1 MASRFASISDEEVKE
16 FTEKLENEN
25 TKKKT
30 LYDIKVFKEYLDAC
44 DEKREIEDI
53 TPVELQEIIKK
64 FVLAVR
70 KKNGEEY
77 EPSSL
82 RAFIQSIDRHL
93 RKNNYGFSV
102 LNDKEFH
109 EVQDI
114 LKKKQKQLKSIG
126 KGNRPN
132 AADPLSDEDIDTFY
146 SRKVLG
152 IHSPRALLN
161 TLWMNNC
168 TFFGM
173 RPGKEQRDLC
183 WGDLQLKTDSEGN
196 CFIEFNIER
205 QTKTRTGENPRNIRE
220 KKPKM
225 YEDKSNA
232 DRCPVNTYLAY
243 KEHRPTSMMTDES
256 PFYLAVNNENP
267 KPGQM
272 WFKCSPLGVNSLR
285 SMLKNMIRD
294 SGLETDKK
302 LVNHSTRKHLV
313 QKLVDNDIPPNE
325 IIQIT
330 GHKKVNSLNNYS
342 SLSDKKQQQISA
354 VLSNAAS
361 TSQSLSAVSIEEN
374 TKAESFLS
382 GATSGSLFQNCQ
394 IATVNVQVY
403 QSGRTEKSSKIRCEK
418 KLKITVS
425 DDSSQSQ

>member
-1 MASRFASISDEEVKE
+1 MTSRFPPFAFVELVSRVAFVVWNKGMASRFASISDEEVKE
-16 FTEKLENEN
+16 FTEKFENEN

-146 SRKVLG
+146 SRKLLG

-196 CFIEFNIER
+196 RFIEFNIER

-220 KKPKM
+220 K
-225 YEDKSNA
+225 N
-232 DRCPVNTYLAY
+232 
-243 KEHRPTSMMTDES
+243 
-256 PFYLAVNNENP
+256 
-267 KPGQM
+267 
-272 WFKCSPLGVNSLR
+272 
-285 SMLKNMIRD
+285 I
-294 SGLETDKK
+294 
-302 LVNHSTRKHLV
+302 
-313 QKLVDNDIPPNE
+313 
-325 IIQIT
+325 
-330 GHKKVNSLNNYS
+330 
-342 SLSDKKQQQISA
+342 
-354 VLSNAAS
+354 AA
-361 TSQSLSAVSIEEN
+361 L
-374 TKAESFLS
+374 
-382 GATSGSLFQNCQ
+382 
-394 IATVNVQVY
+394 
-403 QSGRTEKSSKIRCEK
+403 
-418 KLKITVS
+418 
-425 DDSSQSQ
+425 

>member
-1 MASRFASISDEEVKE
+1 MENRFASISDEEVKE

-30 LYDIKVFKEYLDAC
+30 LSDIKVFKEYLDAC

-53 TPVELQEIIKK
+53 TPVELQEIIKN

-70 KKNGEEY
+70 KKNGEEHG
-77 EPSSL
+77 PSSL

-173 RPGKEQRDLC
+173 RPGKEQRDLW

-196 CFIEFNIER
+196 RFIEFNIER
-205 QTKTRTGENPRNIRE
+205 QTKTRNGENPRNIRE

-243 KEHRPTSMMTDES
+243 KEH
-256 PFYLAVNNENP
+256 
-267 KPGQM
+267 
-272 WFKCSPLGVNSLR
+272 
-285 SMLKNMIRD
+285 
-294 SGLETDKK
+294 
-302 LVNHSTRKHLV
+302 
-313 QKLVDNDIPPNE
+313 
-325 IIQIT
+325 
-330 GHKKVNSLNNYS
+330 
-342 SLSDKKQQQISA
+342 
-354 VLSNAAS
+354 
-361 TSQSLSAVSIEEN
+361 
-374 TKAESFLS
+374 
-382 GATSGSLFQNCQ
+382 
-394 IATVNVQVY
+394 
-403 QSGRTEKSSKIRCEK
+403 
-418 KLKITVS
+418 
-425 DDSSQSQ
+425 

>member
-272 WFKCSPLGVNSLR
+272 WFKCSPPGVNDFTQTYILTNFN
-285 SMLKNMIRD
+285 L
-294 SGLETDKK
+294 
-302 LVNHSTRKHLV
+302 
-313 QKLVDNDIPPNE
+313 
-325 IIQIT
+325 
-330 GHKKVNSLNNYS
+330 
-342 SLSDKKQQQISA
+342 
-354 VLSNAAS
+354 
-361 TSQSLSAVSIEEN
+361 
-374 TKAESFLS
+374 
-382 GATSGSLFQNCQ
+382 
-394 IATVNVQVY
+394 
-403 QSGRTEKSSKIRCEK
+403 
-418 KLKITVS
+418 
-425 DDSSQSQ
+425 